1 MMPPIVASLYIHDMM
16 KPKRWVSASKFIA
29 LVGVGAVLLL
39 VAVHCCDTLRVDDR
53 YDVDPYIFYEDPTLR
68 DSVVLDGDPWL
79 ADYIVISK
87 EYQTLTLYDIH
98 GRAIRHIPV
107 AVGANFGDKQRSGDL
122 KTPEGVFTIASID
135 DASSWGQDSGGVN
148 GYILKS
154 YGNWFLRLN
163 APPHYGIGIHA
174 TIRPHTIGT
183 RATEGC
189 TTMHTDSLDRLQ
201 PLVRMGM
208 RVIVETSLRDMAA
221 DGRCAIIYRNSMDE
235 YTTYKTD
242 RYYSDLSAL
251 VLQDTV
257 DHRVQRGDTHLSLA
271 VKYQTTRR
279 CIEVLNPGVDM
290 KNLHP
295 GQIIRVRGSFNI
307 VVRRQRSSRFTTD
320 IVPTEP
326 AYYVAT
332 EVDTFGRIAVMHNTT
347 APRIQ
352 ELNPDIT
359 PEELVPGVRIRVR

>member
-1 MMPPIVASLYIHDMM
+1 MMPSIVASLYIHDMM
-16 KPKRWVSASKFIA
+16 KPKRWVSAGKFIA

-39 VAVHCCDTLRVDDR
+39 VAVHCCDTLRIDDR

-68 DSVVLDGDPWL
+68 DSVVLDGDPRL
-79 ADYIVISK
+79 ADHIVISK
-87 EYQTLTLYDIH
+87 EYQTLTLYDIR
-98 GRAIRHIPV
+98 GCAIRCIPV
-107 AVGANFGDKQRSGDL
+107 AVGAGFGNKQMSGDL
-122 KTPEGVFTIASID
+122 RTPEGVFLIDSIH
-135 DASSWGQDSGGVN
+135 DASGWGQNTENN
-148 GYILKS
+148 GYILRS
-154 YGNWFLRLN
+154 YGNWFIRLST
-163 APPHYGIGIHA
+163 PPHYGIGIHA

-201 PLVRMGM
+201 PLVRKGM

-257 DHRVQRGDTHLSLA
+257 DHMVQRGDTHLSLA

-279 CIEVLNPGVDM
+279 CIEALNPGVDM
-290 KNLHP
+290 ENLRP
-295 GQIIRVRGSFNI
+295 GQIIRVRGGFNM
-307 VVRRQRSSRFTTD
+307 VVRRQKSSRFTD
-320 IVPTEP
+320 VVPAAP
-326 AYYVAT
+326 AYYVTT
-332 EVDTFGRIAVMHNTT
+332 EVDTFGRIAVMHNSSV
-347 APRIQ
+347 ARIQ

-359 PEELVPGVRIRVR
+359 PDELTAGMTLRVR